1 METDQDLYEEIN
13 YFLPAVIKIIIVGVS
28 AANLICLG
36 HPVHCL
42 YMPVLI

>member
-1 METDQDLYEEIN
+1 MQTDQDLCEEIN
-13 YFLPAVIKIIIVGVS
+13 NFLPTVLRIVIVGVS

-36 HPVHCL
+36 HSVHCL

>member
-1 METDQDLYEEIN
+1 MQTDQDLCEQIN
-13 YFLPAVIKIIIVGVS
+13 NFLPTVIEIVIVSVS

-36 HPVHCL
+36 HSVHCL